1 MNNKQRIIFLY
12 ILGFFLCSIIYIPET
27 VSVQNG
33 VRVFQ
38 GYTFLWKLMF
48 EVDIKQKRPSVED
61 RFLEWI
67 TPFTG
72 FAEGK
77 QDSPQWQIQDVGYCN
92 LGIASFVAFL

>member
-38 GYTFLWKLMF
+38 GYTFLWNLMF
-48 EVDIKQKRPSVED
+48 EVDIKV
-61 RFLEWI
+61 LIIEWI
-67 TPFTG
+67 GIFVTG
-72 FAEGK
+72 
-77 QDSPQWQIQDVGYCN
+77 VGLIFYFKETEV
-92 LGIASFVAFL
+92 IHS

>member
-38 GYTFLWKLMF
+38 GYTFLWNLMF
-48 EVDIKQKRPSVED
+48 EVDIKV
-61 RFLEWI
+61 LIIEWI
-67 TPFTG
+67 GIFVTG
-72 FAEGK
+72 
-77 QDSPQWQIQDVGYCN
+77 VGLIFYFKET
-92 LGIASFVAFL
+92 GVIHS